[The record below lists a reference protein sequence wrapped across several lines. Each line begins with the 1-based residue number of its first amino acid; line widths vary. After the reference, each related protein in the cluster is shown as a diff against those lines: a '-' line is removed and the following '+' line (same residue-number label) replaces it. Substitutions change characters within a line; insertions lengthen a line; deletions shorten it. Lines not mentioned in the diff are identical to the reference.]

1 MAPVFVDRGL
11 AEPSAG
17 HANRRGSWA
26 RVLSYA
32 VNDGVIENEEYS
44 LVDRDEIKARWE
56 VGH

>member
-1 MAPVFVDRGL
+1 
-11 AEPSAG
+11 
-17 HANRRGSWA
+17 
-26 RVLSYA
+26 LSYA